1 MKDVEMRE
9 KLEVLR
15 DFIWMRDIPHPTIP
29 EYREWHENIQTILKK
44 VDALIEEVAN
54 EKKHF

>member
-29 EYREWHENIQTILKK
+29 EYREWHENIQAILKK

-54 EKKHF
+54 ENRL

>member
-9 KLEVLR
+9 KLEALR
-15 DFIWMRDIPHPTIP
+15 DFIWMRDIPNPTIP
-29 EYREWHENIQTILKK
+29 EYREWHESIQAILKK

-54 EKKHF
+54 ENRL